1 MPFVGSEG
9 GDDVARPSNCLVTPT
24 AYVVVEYYEVVHA
37 ATGGVRE
44 IFLSVSFSVAASS
57 TARGQLESG
66 LRHGVAVG
74 TLRRSSPVV
83 KPGSSVNFVP

>member
-1 MPFVGSEG
+1 MSRH
-9 GDDVARPSNCLVTPT
+9 ANR
-24 AYVVVEYYEVVHA
+24 YVVVEYYEVVVHA

-44 IFLSVSFSVAASS
+44 IFLSVSFSVAAGV
-57 TARGQLESG
+57 RGQLESG

-74 TLRRSSPVV
+74 TLRRSSPVA

>member
-1 MPFVGSEG
+1 MSRH
-9 GDDVARPSNCLVTPT
+9 ANR
-24 AYVVVEYYEVVHA
+24 YVVVEYYEVVHA

-44 IFLSVSFSVAASS
+44 IFLSVSFSVAASR
-57 TARGQLESG
+57 ARGQLESG